1 MLFDLPAFAD
11 WLRDFSPRR
20 RVWRVQNHHTFSP
33 SYDDFNGSNHFAKL
47 TGMEDYHVNTNH
59 WSEIAQNLTTFPDGT
74 VAVCRSFDKTPA
86 GIVGANG
93 GALCIENLGNFD
105 LGGDAMTDEQRATIL
120 KLNALL
126 CRKYLLTPTTNSIVY
141 HHWFAAK
148 SCPGTAF
155 FHGNTIDDA
164 RVHFIPLIQRE
175 LTALDAEAP
184 APPVVCCGN
193 VTADSLNVRSG
204 PGKDY
209 PILGTLGPGE
219 PVSGYAVENNWW
231 RIHPT
236 QARWVYGR
244 YVH

>member
-1 MLFDLPAFAD
+1 MYRKQGKFMLFDLPAFAD

-148 SCPGTAF
+148 S
-155 FHGNTIDDA
+155 
-164 RVHFIPLIQRE
+164 
-175 LTALDAEAP
+175 
-184 APPVVCCGN
+184 
-193 VTADSLNVRSG
+193 
-204 PGKDY
+204 
-209 PILGTLGPGE
+209 
-219 PVSGYAVENNWW
+219 
-231 RIHPT
+231 
-236 QARWVYGR
+236 
-244 YVH
+244 

>member
-1 MLFDLPAFAD
+1 
-11 WLRDFSPRR
+11 
-20 RVWRVQNHHTFSP
+20 
-33 SYDDFNGSNHFAKL
+33 
-47 TGMEDYHVNTNH
+47 
-59 WSEIAQNLTTFPDGT
+59 
-74 VAVCRSFDKTPA
+74 
-86 GIVGANG
+86 
-93 GALCIENLGNFD
+93 
-105 LGGDAMTDEQRATIL
+105 
-120 KLNALL
+120 
-126 CRKYLLTPTTNSIVY
+126 
-141 HHWFAAK
+141 HWFAAK